1 MDAFNGFKDVASL
14 IGEPSRA
21 SMLWQLFDA
30 GVLSAGELALTANI
44 TPQSASGHL
53 KKLVNAGIL
62 QVEQKGRCR
71 YYRYAKHEVTT
82 TIEAL
87 RNLVA
92 LKKADPDH
100 FSEEYMAMKNARVCY
115 DHIAGRLGVSITRS
129 LMKQK
134 LVIEK
139 GKGFI
144 VTKSGLR
151 WLEDFEI
158 DIMKLGK
165 GRRPFALKCIDLTER
180 SPHLSG
186 GLGAAL
192 LSSLLE
198 KDWIR
203 KTRHNRILIVTGTG
217 RKEMAKTFHLEL

>member
-1 MDAFNGFKDVASL
+1 MDVFNGFKDVASL

-21 SMLWQLFDA
+21 TMLWQLFDA
-30 GVLSAGELALTANI
+30 GTLSAGELAMTANI

-53 KKLVNAGIL
+53 KKLVEAGIL
-62 QVEQKGRCR
+62 QVEQRGKCR

-92 LKKADPDH
+92 LKNTAPDH
-100 FSEEYMAMKNARVCY
+100 LSAEYMAMKNARVCY
-115 DHIAGRLGVSITRS
+115 DHIAGRLGVGITRS

-134 LVIEK
+134 LLIEK
-139 GKGFI
+139 EKEFS
-144 VTKSGLR
+144 VTRGGLQ

-165 GRRPFALKCIDLTER
+165 GRRPIALKCIDLTER
-180 SPHLSG
+180 APHLSG

-192 LSSLLE
+192 LASLIE

-203 KTRHNRILIVTGTG
+203 KTRHDRILIVTGKG
-217 RKEMAKTFHLEL
+217 RKEIGKAFQIEL